1 MFGTPERTPS
11 NGQCFGRLRI
21 QLFHDLSRRLR
32 AAQIEHRDIATNPSV
47 LRLMALSGG
56 YPRHE
61 ATEGLA
67 LNYGMIASFSRA
79 LLEGLRVTQDD
90 NEFDRVLMNSVQE
103 IYAASIT

>member
-1 MFGTPERTPS
+1 
-11 NGQCFGRLRI
+11 
-21 QLFHDLSRRLR
+21 
-32 AAQIEHRDIATNPSV
+32 
-47 LRLMALSGG
+47 MALSGG